1 MGSGLILLDTH
12 VLIWA
17 QNAPERLSRRAAG
30 SIRRA
35 ARDGG
40 LAIAA
45 FTLLEAAWLYRR
57 GRIRE
62 SSGLRSFV
70 EQLVDGVAVLPS
82 SVEIAIQAAQLGVDF
97 AGDPGDR
104 LIAATAIV
112 HGLALVTADQRLR
125 DSSAVRTVW

>member
-17 QNAPERLSRRAAG
+17 QNAPERLSRRAAS

-35 ARDGG
+35 ARGGG

-45 FTLLEAAWLYRR
+45 FTLWEAAWLYQR

-62 SSGLRSFV
+62 SAGLRSFV

-82 SVEIAIQAAQLGVDF
+82 SVEIAIQAAQLGADF

-104 LIAATAIV
+104 LIAATAMV
-112 HGLALVTADQRLR
+112 HGLALITADQHIRA
-125 DSSAVRTVW
+125 SSAVRTIW

>member
-1 MGSGLILLDTH
+1 MILLDTH

-17 QNAPERLSRRAAG
+17 QNAPERLSRRAA
-30 SIRRA
+30 SSVRRA

-45 FTLLEAAWLYRR
+45 FTLWEAAWLYRR

-62 SSGLRSFV
+62 SSGLRSFI
-70 EQLVDGVAVLPS
+70 EQLVDEVAILPS
-82 SVEIAIQAAQLGVDF
+82 SVEIAAQLGTDF
-97 AGDPGDR
+97 VGDPSDR

-112 HGLALVTADQRLR
+112 HGLALVTADQRIR
-125 DSSAVRTVW
+125 GSGAVRTVW